1 MIVRAGIAALALA
14 AAAAAH
20 AADDAR
26 TLVSMPPEAR
36 AALRAEMLD
45 FQTAVHQIVAA
56 LAAGKGAEA
65 ADTAERQIGL
75 SAMGRHRTAPSNA
88 RPGMFMPDDM
98 HLIARNMHAAASN
111 FATVARGG
119 DVAKSLGAL
128 EAVTGACVGCHRS
141 YRTQ

>member
-1 MIVRAGIAALALA
+1 MTAKGIALVALLMSAL
-14 AAAAAH
+14 AAH
-20 AADDAR
+20 AAEDSR
-26 TLVSMPPEAR
+26 TLVQMPPEAR
-36 AALRAEMLD
+36 AGLRAEMLD

-56 LAAGKGAEA
+56 LAAGKGTEA

-75 SAMGRHRTAPSNA
+75 SAMGRHRDAPANA
-88 RPGMFMPDDM
+88 RPGMYMPNDM
-98 HLIARNMHAAASN
+98 HMIARNMHAAASN

-128 EAVTGACVGCHRS
+128 EVVTGACVGCHRS